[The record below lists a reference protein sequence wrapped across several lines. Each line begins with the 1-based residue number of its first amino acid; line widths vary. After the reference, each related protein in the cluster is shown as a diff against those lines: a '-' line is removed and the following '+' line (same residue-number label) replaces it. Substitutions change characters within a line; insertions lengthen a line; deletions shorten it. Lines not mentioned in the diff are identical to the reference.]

1 MLRARKMGVPAPVV
15 YYTELET
22 SSIYMERV
30 EGKSVKHVLQDGLL
44 DAAGAGLL
52 HAAGAGLLHAAG
64 AVKHVIQD
72 GLLDAAGVG
81 VLDAAGV
88 GVLDAAGVGVL
99 HAAGAGVLHAAGVL
113 PRGGLHGTVG
123 AARGCPVFIRPRA
136 GMPTALMAGVQW
148 QACSR
153 LPSGGGERA
162 GGLPPGP
169 HLQRAGGGQLSPRA
183 PCGRAT
189 QA

>member
-52 HAAGAGLLHAAG
+52 HAAGA
-64 AVKHVIQD
+64 VKHVIQD
-72 GLLDAAGVG
+72 GL
-81 VLDAAGV
+81 LDAAGV